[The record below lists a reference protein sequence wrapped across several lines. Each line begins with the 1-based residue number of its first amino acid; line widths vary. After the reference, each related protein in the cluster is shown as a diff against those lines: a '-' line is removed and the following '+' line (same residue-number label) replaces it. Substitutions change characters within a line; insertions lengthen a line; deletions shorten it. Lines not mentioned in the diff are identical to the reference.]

1 LGFIDRLSSQQFMSK
16 VSGRRVAVTGI
27 GMVSP
32 FGGDAEDFF
41 ARILLGES
49 AVRLYQHP
57 TSPSPLSQPAVVCA
71 QFDAEKA
78 IGRNISHVADRYS
91 QLGLAAALS
100 AWDDAALARDGAG
113 SDDCGVSWGTGVG
126 GMLTYEKG
134 YGDIYLRGKTR
145 VSPLSVPMA
154 MNNAAASHIAM
165 ALGLGGACQ
174 TYSVACASSTISI
187 GEAYRRIQRGEASLI
202 VAGGS
207 EAPLAFTI
215 MRAWEALRVV
225 ARGDADTA
233 YRACQPFQHG
243 RSGLV
248 LGEGAAALVL
258 EDWERARARGARIYC
273 ELAGFGQSCDH
284 THLVRPDAQGQSRAI
299 VAAMREAELMPADVG
314 YVNAHGTATPEGDAV
329 EVSALKQVFGGHAQ
343 HLPVSATKSMHGHSL
358 GAVGAMEAVIT
369 VLALAKQAI
378 PPTAHLEQVA
388 EDCTGVHHVIGD
400 ALQGVSIHSALSNS
414 FAFGGSN
421 AVLAFRAAV

>member
-1 LGFIDRLSSQQFMSK
+1 
-16 VSGRRVAVTGI
+16 
-27 GMVSP
+27 
-32 FGGDAEDFF
+32 
-41 ARILLGES
+41 
-49 AVRLYQHP
+49 
-57 TSPSPLSQPAVVCA
+57 
-71 QFDAEKA
+71 
-78 IGRNISHVADRYS
+78 
-91 QLGLAAALS
+91 
-100 AWDDAALARDGAG
+100 
-113 SDDCGVSWGTGVG
+113 
-126 GMLTYEKG
+126 MLTYEKG
-134 YGDIYLRGKTR
+134 YGDIYVRGKRR

-187 GEAYRRIQRGEASLI
+187 GEAYRRIQRGESLLI

-225 ARGDADTA
+225 ASGDVDTA
-233 YRACQPFQHG
+233 YRACQPFQEG
-243 RSGLV
+243 RTGLV

-258 EDWERARARGARIYC
+258 EDWEHAQARGARIYC

-299 VAAMREAELMPADVG
+299 MAAMREAELGPADVG
-314 YVNAHGTATPEGDAV
+314 YVNAHGTATAEGDAV
-329 EVSALKQVFGGHAQ
+329 EIRALTQVFGAYAPD
-343 HLPVSATKSMHGHSL
+343 LLVSATKSMHGHSL

-369 VLALAKQAI
+369 VLALARQVI

-388 EDCTGVHHVIGD
+388 ENCTGVRHVMGD
-400 ALQGVSIHSALSNS
+400 ALRDVPMRAALSNS

-421 AVLAFRAAV
+421 AVLAFKAAA